1 MTTTA
6 SKRKF
11 ETTSERGS
19 TDILSEKVPN
29 MPPTSYPGAMYLKRA
44 TQPGP
49 LDHESPLSKKYNQL
63 ADISSTVASKSKCE
77 DKDVSSTVENKK
89 AKKASSSL
97 PTTSAVVVRGKDR
110 VSNRASDFYN
120 AGDDNSLPPPSL
132 MPNRDVTI
140 DKQKRVAAPP
150 DESKWSAL
158 LVMSE
163 PDALEQALRDG
174 SLARAKAVARYA
186 EWRATLGA
194 ALEKPAEYDLKQYD
208 AIAEDGEPD
217 DESFFHGDHLDTPL
231 QMPMDL
237 FFALASWD
245 TIHSA
250 FGANAVRVWHMGVHV
265 YYTTNVGVLA
275 TVLDEESDPDH
286 ATSIIERCAFNSLFN
301 DGGTRYVDEH
311 LFSLALFAPLEQS
324 MAEDGALERALA
336 YTMLLPG
343 DNYRWF
349 RTLVERT
356 AQMIEPHKQSEVLV
370 RAACKSAE
378 GAALLAQVAR
388 RNGWKRAQ
396 LESLVNDV
404 MRSAEPTVALAH
416 ASLFGSQVRAR
427 DKKRIMREFDAAQ

>member
-1 MTTTA
+1 MTSTA

-11 ETTSERGS
+11 ETTSDGGS

-29 MPPTSYPGAMYLKRA
+29 MPPTSYPGATYLKSA

-49 LDHESPLSKKYNQL
+49 LDHESPLSEN
-63 ADISSTVASKSKCE
+63 SKSKCE

-89 AKKASSSL
+89 AKKAGSFS

-110 VSNRASDFYN
+110 VSNRTSDFYN

-132 MPNRDVTI
+132 MPNRDAMI
-140 DKQKRVAAPP
+140 GKQKRVAAPP

-174 SLARAKAVARYA
+174 SLARAKAVACYA

-194 ALEKPAEYDLKQYD
+194 ALEKPSEYDLKQYD

-217 DESFFHGDHLDTPL
+217 DKSFFHGDHLDTPL

-250 FGANAVRVWHMGVHV
+250 FGANSVRVWHMEHHQ
-265 YYTTNVGVLA
+265 YHTINVGVLA
-275 TVLDEESDPDH
+275 TMLDEESDPDH
-286 ATSIIERCAFNSLFN
+286 ATSVIERCAFNSLFK

-324 MAEDGALERALA
+324 MAEDGA
-336 YTMLLPG
+336 
-343 DNYRWF
+343 
-349 RTLVERT
+349 
-356 AQMIEPHKQSEVLV
+356 PHK
-370 RAACKSAE
+370 RAVKITPPGSPTASSLRS
-378 GAALLAQVAR
+378 GGAR
-388 RNGWKRAQ
+388 RSRVPWSRSGDRRRPPPRPARSRPHWRRAC
-396 LESLVNDV
+396 
-404 MRSAEPTVALAH
+404 RS
-416 ASLFGSQVRAR
+416 RR
-427 DKKRIMREFDAAQ
+427 RWW